1 MHCMYSFFRELLLV
15 TPLSPKIQAMKTL
28 LEYYPVTSGQNQIQY
43 EISCN
48 RNIDYKE
55 KQQKTPT
62 SLSILCH
69 VALSV
74 LNCDSHKC
82 KDNMEQPTIN

>member
-1 MHCMYSFFRELLLV
+1 MHCMYSFFREWLLV
-15 TPLSPKIQAMKTL
+15 TPLSPKIQAMKIL

-48 RNIDYKE
+48 RNINYKE
-55 KQQKTPT
+55 QQQKTPT
-62 SLSILCH
+62 SLSIICD

-74 LNCDSHKC
+74 FNCVSHK
-82 KDNMEQPTIN
+82 QR